1 MHSASNQ
8 VKKAMEST
16 IYENDKILEKCY
28 TKCSSEKDI
37 LNNVKKAKQF
47 LSDIIFNDGELK
59 VNFHQAIGRTNGRKF
74 GQGIQGISCEIRN
87 FLLQNQGVVD
97 VDIEKCAQSI
107 ILFLMISSGAKCI
120 ASKSSNC
127 FFLIASS

>member
-1 MHSASNQ
+1 M
-8 VKKAMEST
+8 
-16 IYENDKILEKCY
+16 
-28 TKCSSEKDI
+28 
-37 LNNVKKAKQF
+37 NNVKKAKQF